1 MMLLAQFAVILLILS
16 FTALSCRSFVKCEE
30 PFEQFHLEFSKTE
43 YKYVFLF
50 EIKGRNISQK
60 KKEKKKAQANQPN
73 KTQSLK
79 FIQAKPTQAAAGSWN
94 HRTAGI
100 RKDLKRS
107 PSPTPPLKQA
117 SYSRLHR

>member
-1 MMLLAQFAVILLILS
+1 MDAPLFRNPSLIYTLVEVMMLLAQFAVILLILS

-60 KKEKKKAQANQPN
+60 KKERKKSPSQ
-73 KTQSLK
+73 
-79 FIQAKPTQAAAGSWN
+79 PTQQNPIS
-94 HRTAGI
+94 
-100 RKDLKRS
+100 
-107 PSPTPPLKQA
+107 
-117 SYSRLHR
+117 